1 MWNKKIQSEELG
13 KKKKKIFLNQ
23 NGGSKAISVY
33 TEHDG
38 NKENPKNSTKV

>member
-1 MWNKKIQSEELG
+1 MEQEDPVRIIRQEKE
-13 KKKKKIFLNQ
+13 KIFLNQ

-38 NKENPKNSTKV
+38 NRESPKNSTKV